1 LPLDVLLHFKF
12 TLKQSLKMKKNL
24 FLLFSF
30 AFMVMLA
37 ACKNDAPSEG
47 AEAGEN
53 PENSAMTSGE
63 QAAGPGALTQLS
75 APDPSA
81 SPQAVPAD
89 GQPVAPP
96 AGPTTTVSFPGGM
109 EYDFGTIDAGKK
121 VSHKYKLKN
130 TGNEPLLIS
139 NCKASCGCTVP
150 KCPTEPIAP
159 GETAEIP
166 VEYDSKGKNGPD
178 QKTITITANT
188 NPSPIVLTIKGN
200 VKGQAPAPAQ

>member
-1 LPLDVLLHFKF
+1 
-12 TLKQSLKMKKNL
+12 MKRNF
-24 FLLFSF
+24 FLLFSL
-30 AFMVMLA
+30 AVMVVLA
-37 ACKNDAPSEG
+37 SCGSDAATENAAEGEG
-47 AEAGEN
+47 A
-53 PENSAMTSGE
+53 ENSAMPAGD
-63 QAAGPGALTQLS
+63 QNPGGPGALTDVS
-75 APDPSA
+75 APDPSMA
-81 SPQAVPAD
+81 SQAVPAD
-89 GQPVAPP
+89 GQPTAPP

-121 VSHKYKLKN
+121 VSHKYKIKN

-150 KCPTEPIAP
+150 KCPTDPIAP

-166 VEYDSKGKNGPD
+166 VDYDSKGKNGPD

-200 VKGQAPAPAQ
+200 VKGQAAAPTPAQ